1 MAPFGLQS
9 KVAIKLDASPQR
21 ASSPCTAT
29 DTYSLG
35 AVLYELLSGQH
46 PHRFPSSSLAD
57 IEKTICEIE
66 PEKPSVVA
74 GKPLGRQL
82 SGDLDNIVLTAMRK
96 EPQRRYASAAE
107 FSEDLRR
114 HLEGLPI
121 LAQEDRWT
129 YRAGKF
135 IRRNGLAVGAAVLIV
150 ASLIGGIV
158 STTIQAR
165 RAERRFD
172 LARQL
177 AQAVV
182 REVNG
187 PMARVPGATAASASM
202 IQTVIRYLD
211 GLAQDPGTDPAFD
224 FEIASTYPVVADVQ
238 GNPYQANLGLPSD
251 AFANYEKS
259 ISIYEKLYASSR
271 NTAATKAEALAGI
284 IGANIEAG
292 NVERRR
298 DPAQRPVPG

>member
-107 FSEDLRR
+107 FSEDLRGIWKACR
-114 HLEGLPI
+114 SWLRRI
-121 LAQEDRWT
+121 
-129 YRAGKF
+129 AGPT
-135 IRRNGLAVGAAVLIV
+135 GPG
-150 ASLIGGIV
+150 SL
-158 STTIQAR
+158 
-165 RAERRFD
+165 F
-172 LARQL
+172 
-177 AQAVV
+177 
-182 REVNG
+182 
-187 PMARVPGATAASASM
+187 
-202 IQTVIRYLD
+202 
-211 GLAQDPGTDPAFD
+211 
-224 FEIASTYPVVADVQ
+224 
-238 GNPYQANLGLPSD
+238 
-251 AFANYEKS
+251 
-259 ISIYEKLYASSR
+259 
-271 NTAATKAEALAGI
+271 AATGSRWGRLC
-284 IGANIEAG
+284 
-292 NVERRR
+292 
-298 DPAQRPVPG
+298 